1 MGPHSLQLITLFP
14 HHPLPNP
21 GSGHEWS
28 PRPIP
33 WTLLAH
39 VVHVGPA
46 NTWHM
51 SHQPAL
57 LDSAWSI
64 THSSPLGR
72 EDNLRI
78 PLNPKSQA
86 AVTTQGES
94 DASRALSCTLTN

>member
-1 MGPHSLQLITLFP
+1 
-14 HHPLPNP
+14 
-21 GSGHEWS
+21 
-28 PRPIP
+28 
-33 WTLLAH
+33 
-39 VVHVGPA
+39 
-46 NTWHM
+46 M

-86 AVTTQGES
+86 VVTTQGES
-94 DASRALSCTLTN
+94 DASRALPYILTN

>member
-78 PLNPKSQA
+78 PLNPSCSLA
-86 AVTTQGES
+86 GCQGAKEM
-94 DASRALSCTLTN
+94 